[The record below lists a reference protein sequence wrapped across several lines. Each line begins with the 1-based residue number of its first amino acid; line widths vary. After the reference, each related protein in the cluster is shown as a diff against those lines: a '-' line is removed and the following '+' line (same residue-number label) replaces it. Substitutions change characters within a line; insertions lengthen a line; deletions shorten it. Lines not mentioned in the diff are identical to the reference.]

1 MSVIKSSHASTTSRG
16 IVIYTKQNLINMKE
30 TSQMTIKKYLTEP
43 IYKRDWSPIKKV
55 KLNCNNITNL
65 L

>member
-43 IYKRDWSPIKKV
+43 IYKRDWSPIKKS
-55 KLNCNNITNL
+55 
-65 L
+65 